1 MNYWVVAVDG
11 SATQVRRLS
20 RGGGG
25 GGGMSWKVHILVAE
39 AYGSGGLGCTED
51 VYSFHGLG
59 I

>member
-20 RGGGG
+20 RGG